1 VVELVFTV
9 LQVIAE
15 ALAAA
20 PQVGQALQ
28 EVVAPGQLGK
38 VPQVDQR

>member
-1 VVELVFTV
+1 VGLVFTV

-20 PQVGQALQ
+20 PQVGQILQ
-28 EVVAPGQLGK
+28 EVVAPEQLVK
-38 VPQVDQR
+38 VL